1 MIQIDYL
8 SIIIIIIIYTF
19 LILGKFIYT
28 DLSTNEGIVVCS
40 KFENN
45 LHQNTSTKFIVHCE
59 PIRKTPII
67 FTCDGTLLL
76 FFVFINT
83 YCI

>member
-1 MIQIDYL
+1 M
-8 SIIIIIIIYTF
+8 
-19 LILGKFIYT
+19 YT

-45 LHQNTSTKFIVHCE
+45 LHQNTSTKFVVHCE

-67 FTCDGTLLL
+67 FTCDGML
-76 FFVFINT
+76 
-83 YCI
+83 